1 MLSAVRTPHSK
12 LNMNIVIKL
21 LASTK
26 FAVAIIAIII
36 ALAAF
41 GTVYPGGDAIFG
53 SWLFLP
59 FIGLLALS
67 TVTCSLTRIRPLWR
81 AVMHPTLE
89 VDDQFIQQLPY
100 HTTLTGV
107 AISQFKAH
115 LQEYKW
121 YESTSSETT
130 FMFAQK
136 GRVGRFGPHIAH
148 FGVLILLL
156 GVVTGAV
163 FGQAN
168 PYNDTIAVIPIGG
181 SQQID
186 GFVLRLDGFNVSYY
200 DNGAVREYRAIVTI
214 IDGNQV
220 QTHDIT
226 INGPINY
233 KGLTFLLYGYDSQG
247 VLESGKASWVA
258 FQIKNDTGIALVWA
272 GAAVSLLGIMLSLY
286 IPHKRVWIKLY
297 KEQITLGAIS
307 NKNATR
313 FLRDIDNLCAKLEEH
328 S

>member
-1 MLSAVRTPHSK
+1 
-12 LNMNIVIKL
+12 MNIVIKV

-67 TVTCSLTRIRPLWR
+67 TIICSLTRIRPLWR
-81 AVMHPTLE
+81 AVVHPTVE
-89 VDDQFIQQLPY
+89 VDDQFVQQLPY
-100 HTTLTGV
+100 HTTLAGV

-115 LQEYKW
+115 LKGYRW

-130 FMFAQK
+130 FIFAQK
-136 GRVGRFGPHIAH
+136 GRFGRFGPLFAH

-163 FGQAN
+163 VGQAN
-168 PYNDTIAVIPIGG
+168 PYNDTITVIPIGG
-181 SQQID
+181 SQQVD

-200 DNGAVREYRAIVTI
+200 ENGAVREYKAIVTI

-220 QTHDIT
+220 QTRDIT

-247 VLESGKASWVA
+247 VLESGQAGWVA
-258 FQIKNDTGIALVWA
+258 FQIKNETGIALVWA